1 MLYASSSSVY
11 GINKQK
17 MLDESKPT
25 EHPISVY
32 AATKKS
38 NEMFA
43 HVYSSLFNLPTTGL
57 RFFTVY
63 GSYGR
68 PDMSLYK
75 FANSIEKKKK
85 FIYLIKEKWEEVL
98 LIDDVTDIVYKLIN
112 KIPKKI

>member
-1 MLYASSSSVY
+1 MDLSKKFKIKHLLYASSSSVY
-11 GINKQK
+11 GINKEK
-17 MLDESKPT
+17 ILDESKPT

-75 FANSIEKKKK
+75 FASLIEKKNK
-85 FIYLIKEKWEEVL
+85 FLYLIMAKWHEAL
-98 LIDDVTDIVYKLIN
+98 LI
-112 KIPKKI
+112 

>member
-43 HVYSSLFNLPTTGL
+43 HVYSSLFNLPITVI
-57 RFFTVY
+57 FFL
-63 GSYGR
+63 SSFKA
-68 PDMSLYK
+68 M
-75 FANSIEKKKK
+75 
-85 FIYLIKEKWEEVL
+85 
-98 LIDDVTDIVYKLIN
+98 
-112 KIPKKI
+112 